1 MLNLLPQDT
10 VFFDLFEGMGRLA
23 IASARHLKELTEHF
37 PNITDDIS
45 RIRQAEH
52 SADQI
57 AHNALERLDRT
68 FITPFDREDIH
79 QLVIELDDII
89 DNIDALA
96 KRFSLF
102 HVKEVEPTFVKQ
114 CDVLVQATQVLSDAV
129 GQLRKTHKLSDL
141 NPRLIEVHRLESLG
155 DDNHHAAISDLFGG
169 SHDPLHVMK
178 WKEIY
183 DYVENA
189 LDGCEDAT
197 HTIERIVLK
206 NG

>member
-23 IASARHLKELTEHF
+23 IASAQHLKELTEHF

-96 KRFSLF
+96 KRFALF
-102 HVKEVEPTFVKQ
+102 HVKSIEPTFIKQ

-129 GQLRKTHKLSDL
+129 GQLRKTHKLTDL
-141 NPRLIEVHRLESLG
+141 NPPPDRSASAGKPGGRQSSRCDLRFVRWLPRAIACHEVEGNLRLRRECPG
-155 DDNHHAAISDLFGG
+155 W
-169 SHDPLHVMK
+169 M
-178 WKEIY
+178 
-183 DYVENA
+183 
-189 LDGCEDAT
+189 
-197 HTIERIVLK
+197 
-206 NG
+206 